1 MLRHNAA
8 KHSLLYFTEIFLCS
22 TWIIAGVCNPWH
34 KKNKLKI
41 FRKISRKSF
50 LTKSYTFE
58 TVFKRGSFKTGL
70 LCHLVTLTII
80 IKNILIPS
88 AEVREAPMCQQQLMA
103 SLEEKR
109 ECVTGTATQ
118 QVIIMEVIMNSILIL
133 ILLNQEGVASTRAKC
148 CALLLITPSPPPPS
162 YCRQDQVSPL
172 LHSSGAWQLP

>member
-1 MLRHNAA
+1 MLFNLVLAWHSAA
-8 KHSLLYFTEIFLCS
+8 EHSLLCFAEIFF
-22 TWIIAGVCNPWH
+22 
-34 KKNKLKI
+34 KLKNVC
-41 FRKISRKSF
+41 KISRKF
-50 LTKSYTFE
+50 FFTESYTFE
-58 TVFKRGSFKTGL
+58 TIFKWGSFKTGS

-88 AEVREAPMCQQQLMA
+88 AEVREAPVCQQQLMA
-103 SLEEKR
+103 SLEEKC

-162 YCRQDQVSPL
+162 YSRQDQVSPL
-172 LHSSGAWQLP
+172 LHSSRAWQLP